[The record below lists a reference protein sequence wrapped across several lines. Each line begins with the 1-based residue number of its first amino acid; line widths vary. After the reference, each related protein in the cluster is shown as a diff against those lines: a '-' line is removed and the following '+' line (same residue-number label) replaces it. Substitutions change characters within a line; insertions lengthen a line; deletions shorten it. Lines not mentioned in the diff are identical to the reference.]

1 MPASDIMTVC
11 DFLYFLLADLTIR
24 AKIEMSLMVSIV
36 QNTASKDIR
45 TIIECFVF
53 EAVLSQG

>member
-1 MPASDIMTVC
+1 
-11 DFLYFLLADLTIR
+11 
-24 AKIEMSLMVSIV
+24 MVSIV

-53 EAVLSQG
+53 EAVLSQGWWERFSKFVDFELVHM

>member
-36 QNTASKDIR
+36 QNTASKDI
-45 TIIECFVF
+45 
-53 EAVLSQG
+53 